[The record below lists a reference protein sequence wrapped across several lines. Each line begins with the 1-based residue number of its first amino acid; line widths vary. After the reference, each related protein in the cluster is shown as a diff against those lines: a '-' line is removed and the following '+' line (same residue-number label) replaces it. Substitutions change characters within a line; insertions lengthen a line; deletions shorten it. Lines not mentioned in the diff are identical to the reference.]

1 MKADA
6 QKIKNYILVTE
17 DKFQEFGNIVYY
29 NDKTDEY
36 KQGKDSM
43 DQFDL
48 DEVYNHLF
56 DTKKK
61 ERGVGSIARSA
72 GWASLH
78 LRRKNLDNF
87 VTPQTTKYQ
96 PSRAPMHPFKYPLED
111 SSTKL
116 AAVDY
121 IYS

>member
-36 KQGKDSM
+36 KQGKDIM

-48 DEVYNHLF
+48 H
-56 DTKKK
+56 
-61 ERGVGSIARSA
+61 
-72 GWASLH
+72 
-78 LRRKNLDNF
+78 
-87 VTPQTTKYQ
+87 
-96 PSRAPMHPFKYPLED
+96 
-111 SSTKL
+111 
-116 AAVDY
+116 
-121 IYS
+121 